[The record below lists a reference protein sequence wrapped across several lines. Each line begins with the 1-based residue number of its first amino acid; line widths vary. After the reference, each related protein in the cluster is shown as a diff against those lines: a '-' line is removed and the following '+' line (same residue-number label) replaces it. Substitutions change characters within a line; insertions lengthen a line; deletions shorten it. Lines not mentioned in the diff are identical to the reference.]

1 MFSRSLALA
10 GDVLV
15 SLVFVLL
22 SMAWMPVVVE
32 AAETFRP
39 ITSLAN
45 LIERYDSSS
54 CRECH
59 EEIYSQWEK
68 SHHARP
74 LMGLNDWIFMERYL
88 KEGVLSV
95 KSPQEATKANF
106 PCAKCHLPQLNEA
119 TDSVAAEL
127 AAAILRNDKETVRK
141 LNISCLICHQEKA
154 TIHYRFQ
161 PDMLY
166 GSKDISNHEGKYK
179 AVKKSS
185 VMNTPLFCG
194 QCHGLGPVLETEHP
208 VQCAT
213 LYGSYLHAYIPSGGT
228 QTCQDCHMP
237 NKDHAVLPNY
247 SNKEETSAALALAFP
262 MDVQTLNYTFQPIED
277 SKHLMIVLKTKIT
290 SKAGH
295 RFPDG

>member
-1 MFSRSLALA
+1 MLSRRFALA

-15 SLVFVLL
+15 SSVFVLL

-32 AAETFRP
+32 AAETFGP

-45 LIERYDSSS
+45 LIERYDSTS

-59 EEIYSQWEK
+59 EQIYSQWEK

-74 LMGLNDWIFMERYL
+74 LMGLKDWIFMSKYL
-88 KEGVLSV
+88 KEGPLAV
-95 KSPQEATKANF
+95 KSPEQATRANF
-106 PCAKCHLPQLNEA
+106 PCAKCHLPQLNDA

-127 AAAILRNDKETVRK
+127 AAAIFNNDKETVRK
-141 LNISCLICHQEKA
+141 LNISCLVCHQEKA
-154 TIHYRFQ
+154 NIHHRSQ
-161 PDMLY
+161 TDMLY
-166 GSKDISNHEGKYK
+166 GSKEIPNHEGKYK
-179 AVKKSS
+179 TVNKSL
-185 VMNTPLFCG
+185 VMSSPLFCG

-213 LYGSYLHAYIPSGGT
+213 IYGSYLHAYIPTGGT

-237 NKDHAVLPNY
+237 NRDHTVRPNY
-247 SNKEETSAALALAFP
+247 NDREETSARLALALP
-262 MDVQTLNYTFQPIED
+262 MDVQVLNYTFQPIED
-277 SKHLMIVLKTKIT
+277 SKRSMIVLKTKIT
-290 SKAGH
+290 NKAGH

>member
-1 MFSRSLALA
+1 MVRKCFVPAGTALV
-10 GDVLV
+10 VL
-15 SLVFVLL
+15 LL
-22 SMAWMPVVVE
+22 SMAWAPVIVE
-32 AAETFRP
+32 AVVTSTA

-54 CRECH
+54 CKECH
-59 EEIYSQWEK
+59 EEIYGQWEK

-74 LMGLNDWIFMERYL
+74 LMGLNDWVFIGKYL

-106 PCAKCHLPQLNEA
+106 PCAQCHLPQLNEA
-119 TDSVAAEL
+119 TDNVAAEL
-127 AAAILRNDKETVRK
+127 AAAILKNDKETIRK
-141 LNISCLICHQEKA
+141 LNISCLVCHQEKA
-154 TIHYRFQ
+154 TIHYHPQ
-161 PDMLY
+161 TDMLY
-166 GSKDISNHEGKYK
+166 GSKEVPNHVGKYK
-179 AVKKSS
+179 TVKQSP

-213 LYGSYLHAYIPSGGT
+213 LYGSYLHAYIPAGGA

-237 NKDHAVLPNY
+237 NKDHTARPNY
-247 SNKEETSAALALAFP
+247 NDREETSAQLRLALP
-262 MDVQTLNYTFQPIED
+262 MDVQVLKYTFQPVED
-277 SKHLMIVLKTKIT
+277 SYHPLIVLKTKIT
-290 SKAGH
+290 NKAGH